1 MPYVQ
6 VLDFRGGLDRRKS
19 IVTLQ
24 AGALWVGDNVVLTR
38 GNEIEKRRAFAATVT
53 LPAGTIGLATTATN
67 VYVFGTGANPGV
79 GGGVLYQQL
88 TPPAGVVV
96 SLEDYDL
103 FNGRIYAVIH
113 SSDGKTYH
121 FYDGVL
127 VTSWVEPTGLNARN
141 GPVNYLSPNPRASAT
156 NRGSPV
162 LTLGNR
168 MYAGFGRL
176 LFLSALGHPDF
187 WTPGDTGR
195 PGAAIVELS
204 NQSGTGEDIVGLA
217 VYQGNLAVFMRD
229 TIQIWRVDP
238 DPTKLQLLQVLSNI
252 GALAPRSVMSFGD
265 SDVFF
270 LSDTGLRSLRA
281 RDSSNNAITSDIGTP
296 IDLLLHQLREQFPNE
311 TQNARSM
318 IEPDSGRY
326 WLSIEKQIYVFTFFP
341 GSKVSAWTRLL
352 SNVAFTDLETLG
364 DVAVL
369 RSGDV
374 LYTYDNS
381 AGAYGSDYL
390 CEVTLPMLDAG
401 DPSTFKNLEG
411 FDIVCYGAWA
421 ARLGTDAANPDN
433 RELIAT
439 IDKPSYGMERIAVTG
454 YGTHFGINLRH
465 QAAGPASLASLLLHF
480 ARGEND

>member
-1 MPYVQ
+1 MPYVH

-38 GNEIEKRRAFAATVT
+38 GNEIEKRRSFAPTIT

-67 VYVFGTGANPGV
+67 VYVFGSGANPGV
-79 GGGVLYQQL
+79 PAGVLYQQL
-88 TPPAGVVV
+88 LPPGGASVTV
-96 SLEDYDL
+96 LEDYDL
-103 FNGRIYAVIH
+103 FNGKIYAVARDTAGGIH
-113 SSDGKTYH
+113 HY
-121 FYDGVL
+121 YDGVL
-127 VTSWVEPTGLNARN
+127 VPSWVAPTTAAQDSLPASRFA
-141 GPVNYLSPNPRASAT
+141 SPRAIT
-156 NRGSPV
+156 LTRGSPV

-168 MYAGFGRL
+168 MYAGYGRI
-176 LFLSALGHPDF
+176 LFLSSLGHPDK
-187 WTPGDTGR
+187 WTPADATF
-195 PGAAIVELS
+195 PGAGIIELS

-238 DPTKLQLLQVLSNI
+238 DPTKFQLLQVLSNI
-252 GALAPRSVMSFGD
+252 GAIAPRSIMSFGD

-281 RDSSNNAITSDIGTP
+281 RDSSNNAVTSDIGTP
-296 IDLLLHQLREQFPNE
+296 IDLLLHGMREAFPNE
-311 TQNARSM
+311 THNARAI

-326 WLSIEKQIYVFTFFP
+326 WVSIEKQIFVFTFFP

-352 SNVAFTDLETLG
+352 SSVAFTDMETLG
-364 DVAVL
+364 DIAIL
-369 RSGDV
+369 RSGDI

-401 DPSTFKNLEG
+401 DPSTFKQLEG
-411 FDIVCYGAWA
+411 FDTVCYGAWA
-421 ARLGTDAANPDN
+421 VRLGTDPANPDN

-439 IDKPSYGMERIAVTG
+439 IDKPSYGLERIAVTG
-454 YGTHFGINLRH
+454 YGTHFGVNLKH
-465 QAAGPASLASLLLHF
+465 QGAGAAMLASLLLHF